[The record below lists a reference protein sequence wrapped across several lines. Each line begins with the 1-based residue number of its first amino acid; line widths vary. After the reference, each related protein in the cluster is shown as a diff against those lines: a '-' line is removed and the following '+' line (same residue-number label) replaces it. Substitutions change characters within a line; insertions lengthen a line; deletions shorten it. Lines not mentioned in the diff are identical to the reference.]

1 MHHSGLFQYSTK
13 GHLMNTEPHNAKF
26 LDYNIRSVM
35 INDEPWFVTKDICK
49 VLDIQIQ
56 ANGKPNAVSATRN
69 LDPDEKAL
77 TRVNTNKGIQQLSC
91 VSKSGLC
98 KLIMRSNKKKA
109 KELQDFVI
117 SLIPQNAI
125 EALITL

>member
-1 MHHSGLFQYSTK
+1 
-13 GHLMNTEPHNAKF
+13 MNTEPHNAKF

-35 INDEPWFVTKDICK
+35 INDEPWFVTKDICEA
-49 VLDIQIQ
+49 LDIQIRP
-56 ANGKPNAVSATRN
+56 NGKPNVVVATRN

-77 TRVNTNKGIQQLSC
+77 TRVNPRGGIQQLSC

-98 KLIMRSNKKKA
+98 KLIMRSNKKEAQK
-109 KELQDFVI
+109 LQDFII

-125 EALITL
+125 EALLTL

>member
-1 MHHSGLFQYSTK
+1 
-13 GHLMNTEPHNAKF
+13 MNTEPHNAKF

-35 INDEPWFVTKDICK
+35 INDEPWFVTKDICEA
-49 VLDIQIQ
+49 LDIQIRP
-56 ANGKPNAVSATRN
+56 NGKPNVVVATRN

-77 TRVNTNKGIQQLSC
+77 TRVNTRGGIQQLSC

-98 KLIMRSNKKKA
+98 KLIMRSNKKEAQK
-109 KELQDFVI
+109 LQDFI
-117 SLIPQNAI
+117 INLIPPNAI

>member
-1 MHHSGLFQYSTK
+1 
-13 GHLMNTEPHNAKF
+13 MNTEPHNAK
-26 LDYNIRSVM
+26 LLEYNIRSVM

-49 VLDIQIQ
+49 ALDIRIQ

-69 LDPDEKAL
+69 LAPDEKAL
-77 TRVNTNKGIQQLSC
+77 AQVNTSKGIRELSC

-98 KLIMRSNKKKA
+98 KLIMRSNKKEA
-109 KELQDFVI
+109 KELQNFVI

>member
-1 MHHSGLFQYSTK
+1 
-13 GHLMNTEPHNAKF
+13 MNTEPHNAKF

-35 INDEPWFVTKDICK
+35 INDEPWFVTKDICEA
-49 VLDIQIQ
+49 LDIQIRP
-56 ANGKPNAVSATRN
+56 NGKPNVVVATRN

-77 TRVNTNKGIQQLSC
+77 TRVNTRGGIQQLSC

-98 KLIMRSNKKKA
+98 KLIMRSNKKEAQK
-109 KELQDFVI
+109 LQDFII

-125 EALITL
+125 EALLTL